1 MITITSPVT
10 KEQFKA
16 YYALRY
22 KVLREP
28 SGHPKG
34 TEKDDYEPISEHF
47 MAVNDFGEVLGV
59 VKLYEKNPEVG
70 HFSHLVVSPEHQHK
84 GLGRRLIEHLE
95 NRAREKGYKILGT
108 STRVTATAFF
118 EKAGF
123 HITELPTLHLGTI
136 HMVWMEKKIAG

>member
-47 MAVNDFGEVLGV
+47 MAVSDSGEVLAV

-70 HFSHLVVSPEHQHK
+70 HFSHLVVAPDFQHQ